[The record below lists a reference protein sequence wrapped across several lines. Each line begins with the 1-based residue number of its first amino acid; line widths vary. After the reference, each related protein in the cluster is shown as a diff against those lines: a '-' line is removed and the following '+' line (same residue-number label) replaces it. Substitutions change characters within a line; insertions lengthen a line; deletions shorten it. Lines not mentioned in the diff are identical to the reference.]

1 MVKKYLKSVATAM
14 NLTKHNVS
22 LEQLVVNLIMY
33 LNQEPLSLL
42 QKTLEGKRE
51 LMRVKC
57 ENETKLKL
65 TMSPI

>member
-1 MVKKYLKSVATAM
+1 M